1 MPQVLVLIDLQNDYF
16 PGGRMELVRA
26 DAAVARASALLAA
39 FRARSLPVIHVQHL
53 AEEADATFFL
63 PGTVGAELHPSV
75 RPTAGEVLVTKHF
88 PNGFRDTRLLDQL
101 RDAKATGITFAGMMT
116 HMCVDTTVRAAS
128 DLGYACELAQDA
140 CATTHLRFGD
150 RRVDADDVQAAYM
163 SALNDGFAAVRPVE
177 AIVESLG

>member
-26 DAAVARASALLAA
+26 DEAVARASVLLQA
-39 FRARSLPVIHVQHL
+39 FRTRSLPVIHIQHL

-63 PGTVGAELHPSV
+63 PGTPGADLHRLVQPA
-75 RPTAGEVLVTKHF
+75 AGDALVIKHF
-88 PNGFRDTRLLDQL
+88 PNGFRETRLLDHL
-101 RDAKATGITFAGMMT
+101 RAAGATGITFAGMMT

-128 DLGYACELAQDA
+128 DLGFACELAQDA

-150 RRVDADDVQAAYM
+150 RTVEADDVQAAYL
-163 SALNDGFAAVRPVE
+163 SALNDGFAAVRPVD
-177 AIVESLG
+177 AIVGSLG